1 MPKNILAWAIAIIVS
16 YIIIKM
22 IFRLLFVGVAIA
34 FDLIKLIVFIFP
46 VIILAIPIYMII
58 KKKIFKLRR
67 VIQ

>member
-58 KKKIFKLRR
+58 KKKFLK
-67 VIQ
+67 